1 MEHQLQVHPTHM
13 DHDLKKIESILLM
26 LLIFPSQTVYERY
39 IYDDFFLMIPL
50 YLLLSI
56 IVAPPYRR
64 KS

>member
-1 MEHQLQVHPTHM
+1 MVN
-13 DHDLKKIESILLM
+13 DLNKIESILLM

-39 IYDDFFLMIPL
+39 IYEDFYLMIPL
-50 YLLLSI
+50 YLLLST